1 MTGARLSVA
10 DIERFAY
17 GEADELEATI
27 LGDEEYLAVL
37 QEIWESELP
46 NDLREPVLRALQL
59 ERFVRGAL
67 GLALDTAIGMGEG
80 TLHYLAAT
88 IDESPD
94 EDEGTEAAPPTP

>member
-1 MTGARLSVA
+1 MSTPRLSIA

-37 QEIWESELP
+37 EDIWQSELP
-46 NDLREPVLRALQL
+46 RDLREPVVRAIQL
-59 ERFVRGAL
+59 ERFVSGTL

-80 TLHYLAAT
+80 TLHYLAAAADDVDDT
-88 IDESPD
+88 TSGDSEPD
-94 EDEGTEAAPPTP
+94 L